1 MERAVAAGVD
11 ATLDVWLGMAHGF
24 VNGVGTL
31 TAATEALSAIGKFL
45 NEQLA
50 GPR

>member
-1 MERAVAAGVD
+1 M
-11 ATLDVWLGMAHGF
+11 GMAHGF

-31 TAATEALSAIGKFL
+31 KAATEALSAIGKFL

-50 GPR
+50 GAR